1 MERLIPSLIELY
13 PSPLG
18 DLTLAADAEGL
29 IGAWFERQRHYGSV
43 GTAGAAFD
51 MGTHAEGRSQ
61 TRLSPRDA
69 SSARL
74 ALDAAKTWLD
84 AYFSGRDPGA
94 LPPLHLMG
102 SAFQRAV
109 WARLAGIP
117 YGETTTYGAIANE
130 LASAKRAEAAS
141 RGGDPSAARVS
152 ARAVGGAVG
161 RNPVSVIV
169 PCHRV
174 LGADGSITR
183 YAGGLDRKRALLNLE
198 SDAQHCWITKVGARS

>member
-1 MERLIPSLIELY
+1 MKRLIPSLVELY

-29 IGAWFERQRHYGSV
+29 IGAWFEGQKHHGSV
-43 GTAGAAFD
+43 GTAGAALD
-51 MGTHAEGRSQ
+51 ENMPSMYRTA
-61 TRLSPRDA
+61 RLSREDSRA
-69 SSARL
+69 ARK
-74 ALDAAKTWLD
+74 ALDAALDWLD
-84 AYFSGRDPGA
+84 AYFSGRDLGA

-174 LGADGSITR
+174 LGADGSITG
-183 YAGGLDRKRALLNLE
+183 YAGGLDCKRALLNLE